1 MTALV
6 TTKDDAQSAA
16 NTLGAKNVTYIH
28 IQPDLITNA
37 GSASMLAQPALDNLE
52 TQIHHT
58 ARQLSAAQVNLL
70 RAIQDACATA
80 GQWLTSDPRFDR
92 VHGLGRILT
101 PLQRHG
107 LIDDAAQRSIHITP
121 LGELVAD
128 DAPKLSRLI
137 LDNKRYMQIMRNAVS
152 YQPDDDWYE
161 VWALAAGVQ
170 PRGSGHGLMGQ
181 MCAFGL
187 FEHDGGPVCRARY
200 RLTDK
205 GRCLLEWLGLAIPP
219 APQPPLEDPEPVEAV
234 EAAAPVDPQLTP
246 VQLEALVVGET
257 DVTEFDLMTLDDLVD
272 LGYMTCYH
280 YDSPWMPHDSYQ
292 ITPAGASVLEVAS

>member
-6 TTKDDAQSAA
+6 TTKDDARSVVTTA
-16 NTLGAKNVTYIH
+16 GAKNASH
-28 IQPDLITNA
+28 IQPDLITNT

-52 TQIHHT
+52 QTIQRT

-107 LIDDAAQRSIHITP
+107 LIDDAAQTVIHITP

-152 YQPDDDWYE
+152 YQSNDGWYE

-187 FEHDGGPVCRARY
+187 FEHDGESVRRARY
-200 RLTDK
+200 RLMDN
-205 GRCLLEWLGLAIPP
+205 GRRLLEWLGLATPP
-219 APQPPLEDPEPVEAV
+219 APQPPVENPEPVEV
-234 EAAAPVDPQLTP
+234 AAEDPHADPQLTP

-257 DVTEFDLMTLDDLVD
+257 DVTEFDLMTLEDLVD

-292 ITPAGASVLEVAS
+292 ITPAGEEALEVVS

>member
-1 MTALV
+1 
-6 TTKDDAQSAA
+6 
-16 NTLGAKNVTYIH
+16 
-28 IQPDLITNA
+28 
-37 GSASMLAQPALDNLE
+37 MLAQPALDNLE

-107 LIDDAAQRSIHITP
+107 LIDDAAQTAIHITP

-152 YQPDDDWYE
+152 YQSNDDWYE

-187 FEHDGGPVCRARY
+187 FEHDGEPVRRARY
-200 RLTDK
+200 RLTDN
-205 GRCLLEWLGLAIPP
+205 GHRLLEWLGLATRPRRSPLWRIPNRSK
-219 APQPPLEDPEPVEAV
+219 PLNLPRR
-234 EAAAPVDPQLTP
+234 LTR
-246 VQLEALVVGET
+246 
-257 DVTEFDLMTLDDLVD
+257 
-272 LGYMTCYH
+272 
-280 YDSPWMPHDSYQ
+280 S
-292 ITPAGASVLEVAS
+292 